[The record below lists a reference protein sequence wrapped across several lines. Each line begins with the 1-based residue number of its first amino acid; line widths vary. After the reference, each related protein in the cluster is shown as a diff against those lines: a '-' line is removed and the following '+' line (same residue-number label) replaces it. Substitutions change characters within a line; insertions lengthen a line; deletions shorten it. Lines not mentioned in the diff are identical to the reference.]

1 MKNFFDDATFQEEI
15 KRATA
20 KARDHLNSIQPATS
34 IHSGDCFLFT
44 ESLDLPVRWVAT
56 LQHKDS
62 SDLWYFVAADD
73 FPLVGSCDIELPES
87 DPSSPMVIRCEV
99 GLWVRSEDVDRD
111 KYLGRIDA
119 EIVSQAKER
128 LSQMVHG
135 DVIVTESASIAEA
148 DPDYV
153 EWIQELSRVAELAEA
168 RIQAEPVVLR
178 FSSFGTAWE
187 NLSLVAERRAE
198 YTTLAADALGL
209 VPSSKTPLGC
219 KLPSMLPGELVVQR
233 DGDELDVMY
242 FPSVNGDVPPS
253 LKPTKR
259 EDIKDGKWVMG
270 AEGAWTW
277 SEALLFTDGNVAF
290 SIGAEKFE
298 VRL

>member
-1 MKNFFDDATFQEEI
+1 MKNFFDDSKFQEEI

-20 KARDHLNSIQPATS
+20 KARDHINSIQPATS

-44 ESLDLPVRWVAT
+44 ESLDLPVRWVAA

-62 SDLWYFVAADD
+62 LDLWYFVAADD

-87 DPSSPMVIRCEV
+87 DPNSPLVIRCEV
-99 GLWVRSEDVDRD
+99 GLWVRSDDVDLE
-111 KYLGRIDA
+111 KYLGRIAA
-119 EIVSQAKER
+119 EFVSQARDR
-128 LSQMVHG
+128 LSQMVQG
-135 DVIVTESASIAEA
+135 DVIVTESASVAEV

-153 EWIQELSRVAELAEA
+153 EWIHELHRAAELAEA
-168 RIQAEPVVLR
+168 RIQAEPVVLP

-198 YTTLAADALGL
+198 YTTLAADASGL

-219 KLPSMLPGELVVQR
+219 KVPSKLPGELVVQQ

-242 FPSVNGDVPPS
+242 FPSVDGDVPPQ
-253 LKPTKR
+253 LKLAKGIN
-259 EDIKDGKWVMG
+259 IKDGEWV
-270 AEGAWTW
+270 
-277 SEALLFTDGNVAF
+277 
-290 SIGAEKFE
+290 
-298 VRL
+298 